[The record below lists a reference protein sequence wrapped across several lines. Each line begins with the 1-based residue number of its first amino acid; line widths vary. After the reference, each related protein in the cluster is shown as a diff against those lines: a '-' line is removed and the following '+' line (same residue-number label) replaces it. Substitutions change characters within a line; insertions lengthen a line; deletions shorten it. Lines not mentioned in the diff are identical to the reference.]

1 MIPYRLALI
10 ACFLPFFSVHITWL
24 LSVASDNLELC
35 FPYWSHC
42 HSISATGRQYP
53 EFFVFKALLIPTAV
67 FMSAYWI
74 LLHHWV
80 KQLTNDD
87 KGPVLI
93 TTMGVIASVAL
104 VVYTVTLGAVGDAY
118 ALARRVGVVFY
129 FAFTSFGHL
138 FLLKWL
144 NKIDTE
150 ALGIVQQQNNITIVC
165 TLLITTAIASALV
178 GIVWEGWD
186 NWENAYEWWFS
197 VFMISLFYF
206 VAQMWRLTNYTLKLD
221 VVSKTN

>member
-1 MIPYRLALI
+1 
-10 ACFLPFFSVHITWL
+10 
-24 LSVASDNLELC
+24 
-35 FPYWSHC
+35 
-42 HSISATGRQYP
+42 
-53 EFFVFKALLIPTAV
+53 
-67 FMSAYWI
+67 MSAYWI